1 MAEDEAKAGEEVKAK
16 RKSFRKFSYRGVE
29 LAQLL
34 DLKTDELVELLHS
47 RGRRKYVEPPS
58 SRSRFVAATAAARA
72 RLQRRRAPRAGAS
85 AAVAGR
91 GRGTRFAAPC

>member
-58 SRSRFVAATAAARA
+58 SRFVAATAARA
-72 RLQRRRAPRAGAS
+72 RLRRRRAPRAGAS

-91 GRGTRFAAPC
+91 GPGTRVAAPC

>member
-58 SRSRFVAATAAARA
+58 SRSRFVAATAARA
-72 RLQRRRAPRAGAS
+72 RLRRRRAPRAGAS

-91 GRGTRFAAPC
+91 GPGTRVAAPC